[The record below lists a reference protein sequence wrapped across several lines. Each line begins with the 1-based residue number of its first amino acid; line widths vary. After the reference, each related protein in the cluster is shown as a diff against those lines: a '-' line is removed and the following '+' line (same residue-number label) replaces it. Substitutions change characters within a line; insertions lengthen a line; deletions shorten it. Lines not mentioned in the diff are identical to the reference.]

1 MNSNNNILRIRVK
14 SWLDKDDFRKILKF
28 ADYLGRE
35 EGYSVFKISRSKA
48 LANNLN
54 TDDILDILE
63 RLGFEYSPDLP
74 THLDKLLSGSG
85 RAIISYDSS
94 RLVVKFDTFLGSKL
108 HDTPL
113 RNILRY
119 SKKERVFFTEPFKYQ
134 ELKSVLDSLGFN
146 IEDLTGFSNALDF
159 PESIRFRGK
168 LRDYQNE
175 ALIAWT
181 RNDCRGVIAL
191 PTGSGKTIVAVAALA
206 KVNLRTLIVAF
217 TKEQLYQWKRALT
230 EFTDV
235 DEAYIGMYFSEEKRI
250 APITLTT
257 YQTAFRHASKFAP
270 YYGLL
275 IIDEVHHLPAEKFKY
290 IATSLP
296 APKRLGLSATP
307 YREDGKHLE
316 LFPLMGGVVY
326 SKSPQE
332 LAELGYL
339 ASYKVITIRV
349 TLKPDEKKK
358 YLELRR
364 KYRGLIGGADFN
376 EVLEAARRGNKRAI
390 EALKIHNEIKQLVQ
404 KSKSKFDKTV
414 KIIKDELKRDAK
426 IIVFAH
432 YVDLAKRI
440 ADAVKGYLLT
450 GETDNKRRRIIL
462 ETFRKI
468 PSGVLVVTTVGDEG
482 LDIPDANVGILVAGT
497 GSRRQFIQRLGRLL
511 RPQPGKKAILYEVIV
526 KGTSEEIHSRKRKTM
541 DLGTNTGN

>member
-14 SWLDKDDFRKILKF
+14 FWLDKDDFRKILKF

-35 EGYSVFKISRSKA
+35 GGYSVFRISRSKA

-74 THLDKLLSGSG
+74 THLDKSLSGSG
-85 RAIISYDSS
+85 KAVISYDGS

-119 SKKERVFFTEPFKYQ
+119 SKKERVFFAEPFKYQ

-146 IEDLTGFSNALDF
+146 IEDLTGFSNALDL

-175 ALIAWT
+175 ALIAWA

-191 PTGSGKTIVAVAALA
+191 PTGSGKTVVAVAALA

-217 TKEQLYQWKRALT
+217 TKEQLYQWRRALT

-257 YQTAFRHASKFAP
+257 YQTAFRHVSKFAP

-339 ASYKVITIRV
+339 ASYEVITIRV
-349 TLKPDEKKK
+349 MLKPDEKKK

-364 KYRGLIGGADFN
+364 RYRGLVGGADFN
-376 EVLEAARRGNKRAI
+376 EVLEAARRGDKRAI

-440 ADAVKGYLLT
+440 ADAVKGFLLT
-450 GETDNKRRRIIL
+450 GETDNKCRRIIL

-468 PSGVLVVTTVGDEG
+468 HSGVLVVTTVGDEG